1 MIRPGTQGDRSFI
14 NADNATTE
22 GIEVEF
28 TKGLG
33 FVSERMQDFFIST
46 NATFIE
52 SEVSI
57 RKEDSSILTN
67 NTRPLQGQ
75 ADHIFNVQLGFDD
88 KFKQKGSFTYHLTGE
103 KIREVGVLGAP
114 DVMDQPYGEL
124 DFSYTRYVGDHLEF
138 NIKAKNL
145 LNQEIETTQGGH
157 DVNTYRDGTSGS
169 VGLTYTF

>member
-1 MIRPGTQGDRSFI
+1 
-14 NADNATTE
+14 
-22 GIEVEF
+22 
-28 TKGLG
+28 
-33 FVSERMQDFFIST
+33 MQDFFVST

-52 SEVSI
+52 SEVTI
-57 RKEDSSILTN
+57 QPSSNNILTN
-67 NTRPLQGQ
+67 STRALQGQ

-88 KFKQKGSFTYHLTGE
+88 GFKHKGSFTYHLTGE

-145 LNQEIETTQGGH
+145 LNQDIETTQGGF

-169 VGLTYTF
+169 IGLTYTF